1 MKRIMTGIEDFKEI
15 IDNGYYYIDKTN
27 LIEDV
32 NEEKVVLYTRPR
44 RFGKTLNMS
53 MLYYFFSNKEKGNA
67 YLFNGLKISSNKELM
82 KLQNRYPVISISLK
96 DMKNLNIEEAY
107 EYFNG
112 IIKRIIVKYYELYS
126 SSYIVDSIKEELK
139 RLENKTAS
147 KSELE
152 NSLLTI
158 SECLYQ
164 HFQNK
169 VIILIDEYDVPLQ
182 SAYINGY
189 YDEMVNFLRN
199 VFSSALKTNGALE
212 KGVMTGCLR
221 IAKESIFTGLNNF
234 AVRSTMDVKASD
246 CFGFTQKEINEL
258 LEYFHIEDKLEEMK
272 EWYDGYLFGNIEIYN
287 PWSSLYYVKNV
298 LENEIYA
305 ADSFWSNTS
314 GNDIVIDYITKAD
327 TKMYQDFE
335 VLMKKKSIK
344 KHIKKELTYRDMD
357 DIDNIYSFLLA
368 TGYLKVQ
375 KRLDEDTYEL
385 LIPNKEVYKIYQSS
399 FMNNFTNYVKP
410 REVPFLTALKNS
422 DTEKAMKY
430 LNQILLKTISYFD
443 NKEDFYHGY
452 LGGILYEFETKS
464 NDEKGDGRAD
474 IVIYPETISDK
485 VIVIECKHSNELK
498 NLISDS
504 KKGAKQ
510 IIEKRYMEGILAEG
524 YQQVLGYGISFYKKQ
539 CYITKAE

>member
-199 VFSSALKTNGALE
+199 VFSSALKINGALE

-221 IAKESIFTGLNNF
+221 IAKESIFTGFNNF
-234 AVRSTMDVKASD
+234 AV
-246 CFGFTQKEINEL
+246 
-258 LEYFHIEDKLEEMK
+258 
-272 EWYDGYLFGNIEIYN
+272 
-287 PWSSLYYVKNV
+287 
-298 LENEIYA
+298 
-305 ADSFWSNTS
+305 
-314 GNDIVIDYITKAD
+314 
-327 TKMYQDFE
+327 
-335 VLMKKKSIK
+335 
-344 KHIKKELTYRDMD
+344 
-357 DIDNIYSFLLA
+357 
-368 TGYLKVQ
+368 
-375 KRLDEDTYEL
+375 
-385 LIPNKEVYKIYQSS
+385 
-399 FMNNFTNYVKP
+399 
-410 REVPFLTALKNS
+410 
-422 DTEKAMKY
+422 
-430 LNQILLKTISYFD
+430 
-443 NKEDFYHGY
+443 
-452 LGGILYEFETKS
+452 
-464 NDEKGDGRAD
+464 
-474 IVIYPETISDK
+474 
-485 VIVIECKHSNELK
+485 
-498 NLISDS
+498 
-504 KKGAKQ
+504 
-510 IIEKRYMEGILAEG
+510 
-524 YQQVLGYGISFYKKQ
+524 
-539 CYITKAE
+539 

>member
-234 AVRSTMDVKASD
+234 AVRSTMDVKASG
-246 CFGFTQKEINEL
+246 CYGFTQKEINEL

-452 LGGILYEFETKS
+452 LGGILDEFETKS

-485 VIVIECKHSNELK
+485 VIVIECKLSNELK

>member
-1 MKRIMTGIEDFKEI
+1 
-15 IDNGYYYIDKTN
+15 
-27 LIEDV
+27 
-32 NEEKVVLYTRPR
+32 
-44 RFGKTLNMS
+44 
-53 MLYYFFSNKEKGNA
+53 
-67 YLFNGLKISSNKELM
+67 
-82 KLQNRYPVISISLK
+82 
-96 DMKNLNIEEAY
+96 
-107 EYFNG
+107 
-112 IIKRIIVKYYELYS
+112 
-126 SSYIVDSIKEELK
+126 
-139 RLENKTAS
+139 
-147 KSELE
+147 
-152 NSLLTI
+152 
-158 SECLYQ
+158 
-164 HFQNK
+164 
-169 VIILIDEYDVPLQ
+169 
-182 SAYINGY
+182 
-189 YDEMVNFLRN
+189 
-199 VFSSALKTNGALE
+199 
-212 KGVMTGCLR
+212 
-221 IAKESIFTGLNNF
+221 
-234 AVRSTMDVKASD
+234 
-246 CFGFTQKEINEL
+246 
-258 LEYFHIEDKLEEMK
+258 
-272 EWYDGYLFGNIEIYN
+272 
-287 PWSSLYYVKNV
+287 
-298 LENEIYA
+298 
-305 ADSFWSNTS
+305 
-314 GNDIVIDYITKAD
+314 
-327 TKMYQDFE
+327 
-335 VLMKKKSIK
+335 
-344 KHIKKELTYRDMD
+344 MD